1 MQQGVASIRCTFV
14 APHRYFSADC
24 VSRRLEPAYRVP
36 ARDDSEATTNS
47 TTTTIPAAEPSDLGL
62 GSVVAQAVRGRFINR
77 DGSATSYKYGLGAQR
92 AERFYLSALNARWPQ
107 FIGWLLGVMLL
118 MNGVFALAYVSLG
131 AGALN
136 GTESMGLDDPFL
148 RALSY
153 SVALFTTTGTG
164 AITAV
169 GNTAH
174 WLSIFESLMG
184 PLVLLFAGGLLIARL
199 TRPRIR
205 LRFSESAVVAP
216 YEDGRA
222 LMFRM
227 VNAQPGDLGDVKV
240 AVNLAWFEV
249 LNGKRERNFHR
260 LELERSGVE
269 MLPLHWT
276 VVHPITAASPLRGMT
291 PQSLAAAEAEFL
303 VFVTAHESTFS
314 TRVTTRTS
322 YWYEELSWDV
332 KFASIFTSAAE
343 GRLAIDVERL
353 DRTERLPEG
362 TTSLPAA
369 MELVSV

>member
-1 MQQGVASIRCTFV
+1 M
-14 APHRYFSADC
+14 
-24 VSRRLEPAYRVP
+24 
-36 ARDDSEATTNS
+36 
-47 TTTTIPAAEPSDLGL
+47 
-62 GSVVAQAVRGRFINR
+62 
-77 DGSATSYKYGLGAQR
+77 
-92 AERFYLSALNARWPQ
+92 
-107 FIGWLLGVMLL
+107 WLLGVMLL
-118 MNGVFALAYVSLG
+118 MNGVFALGYVSLG
-131 AGALN
+131 AAALH
-136 GTESMGLDDPFL
+136 GTESMGIDDPFL

-153 SVALFTTTGTG
+153 SVAQFTTTGTG

-174 WLSIFESLMG
+174 WLSIFESLIG

-199 TRPRIR
+199 TRPRIP
-205 LRFSESAVVAP
+205 LLLSESAVVAP
-216 YEDGRA
+216 YEGGRG

-227 VNAQPGDLGDVKV
+227 VNAQPGDLGDVNV

-249 LNGKRERNFHR
+249 ENGKRESNFHR

-269 MLPLHWT
+269 MLSLHWT

-291 PQSLAAAEAEFL
+291 PQLLAAAKAEFL

-353 DRTERLPEG
+353 GRTERLPDG

-369 MELVSV
+369 LESASVEAA